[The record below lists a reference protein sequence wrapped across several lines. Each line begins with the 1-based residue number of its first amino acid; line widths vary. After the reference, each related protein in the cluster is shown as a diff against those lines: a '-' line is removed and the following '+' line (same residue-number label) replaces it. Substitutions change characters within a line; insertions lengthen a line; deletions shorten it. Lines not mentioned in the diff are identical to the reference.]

1 MSGGRGPPRMAPTG
15 SAHSPETTD
24 DVPAPSNPLHSW
36 IWWAG
41 KGPAPPHPCLQ
52 CRAALGI
59 FKWVPAPLHLPA
71 CPLQEHSEFYCQPPS
86 SSAKPE
92 WGLD

>member
-15 SAHSPETTD
+15 LAHSPETTD

-41 KGPAPPHPCLQ
+41 KGPAPAPACSAGLQ
-52 CRAALGI
+52 WVFL
-59 FKWVPAPLHLPA
+59 KWVPAPLHLPA

-86 SSAKPE
+86 SSANPE